1 MRSTVQCAWTCY
13 TMFNRI
19 LKWQFTFDLIDFS
32 IFASTFKIDDD
43 YNMKIYGKGH
53 PLCAAVGFFETSC
66 ERRCQI
72 NKLLLET
79 KKNHQEMKHWVQVL
93 LLLLGNF
100 SNTKSNS
107 YHEAT
112 LQTPWYLLISSI
124 RKKPHKYFVG
134 IPQILN
140 NHKHFNGVLI
150 FQTVNLIPHSKWPS
164 ELNIY

>member
-19 LKWQFTFDLIDFS
+19 LKCQFTFDLIDFS

-79 KKNHQEMKHWVQVL
+79 KKIIRKWSTGCRFFCCCSETFQIQNQILIMKPHCKLLDICWFQVL
-93 LLLLGNF
+93 EKNHTNILLEFRRFLTIIN
-100 SNTKSNS
+100 
-107 YHEAT
+107 
-112 LQTPWYLLISSI
+112 
-124 RKKPHKYFVG
+124 
-134 IPQILN
+134 ILME
-140 NHKHFNGVLI
+140 F
-150 FQTVNLIPHSKWPS
+150 
-164 ELNIY
+164 